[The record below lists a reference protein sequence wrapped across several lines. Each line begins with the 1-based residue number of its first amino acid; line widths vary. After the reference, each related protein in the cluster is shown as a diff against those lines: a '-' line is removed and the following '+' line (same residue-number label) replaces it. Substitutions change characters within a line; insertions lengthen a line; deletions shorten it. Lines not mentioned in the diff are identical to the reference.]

1 MSKELEPIDLYM
13 RQTVDYTRNQAPKV
27 SATDYAPAIT
37 GTSILKGNGS
47 GGFASAVSAKE
58 YIEAKRVLRG
68 YLHSGITEPLQRNL
82 EPDLIDTDYVPLT
95 MYVDGVP
102 RVVGKA
108 KIEGDLVI
116 GHLDSI
122 AFGELKDVVENH
134 ILKAVT
140 VALYDKQFKGD
151 YPGGPSIPD
160 EFKDAYDE

>member
-1 MSKELEPIDLYM
+1 MGQENEP
-13 RQTVDYTRNQAPKV
+13 APK
-27 SATDYAPAIT
+27 
-37 GTSILKGNGS
+37 
-47 GGFASAVSAKE
+47 VSAKE

-68 YLHSGITEPLQRNL
+68 YLHTGIVEPLQRHL
-82 EPDLIDTDYVPLT
+82 EPGLIDTDYVLLT

-122 AFGELKDVVENH
+122 TVAELKDVVENH

-140 VALYDKQFKGD
+140 VALYDKQFGDD
-151 YPGGPSIPD
+151 YPGGPPIPD

>member
-13 RQTVDYTRNQAPKV
+13 RQAVADTRNQAPKV
-27 SATDYAPAIT
+27 SA
-37 GTSILKGNGS
+37 
-47 GGFASAVSAKE
+47 KE
-58 YIEAKRVLRG
+58 YVEAKRVLRG
-68 YLHSGITEPLQRNL
+68 YLHSGITEPLQRHL

-102 RVVGKA
+102 WVVGKA

-122 AFGELKDVVENH
+122 AFAELKDVVENH

-140 VALYDKQFKGD
+140 VALRDKQSGDD

-160 EFKDAYDE
+160 VFKDAYDE